1 MLNEEVVTLTDA
13 AKDYLQTICEKED
26 QTYVHLS
33 VKGGGCAG
41 FSYQWKFTEG
51 PEQLDEVININDKNK
66 LVLDS
71 MSLMYLMNMNIDY
84 KRDIAGSILQLENP
98 NVESS
103 CGCGES
109 FNIL

>member
-1 MLNEEVVTLTDA
+1 MDNTEVVTLTDA
-13 AKDYLQTICEKED
+13 AKNYLQTICEKED

-41 FSYQWKFTEG
+41 FSYQWKFTEH
-51 PEQLDEVININDKNK
+51 PEQLDEVIDITDKKK
-66 LVLDS
+66 LVLDG
-71 MSLMYLMNMNIDY
+71 MSLLYLMNMNIDY
-84 KRDIAGSILQLENP
+84 KRDIAGAILQLENP
-98 NVESS
+98 NVASS

>member
-1 MLNEEVVTLTDA
+1 MISNEVVTLTSE
-13 AKDYLQTICEKED
+13 AKNYLQNVCEKED

-41 FSYQWKFTEG
+41 FSYHWKFTEG
-51 PEQLDEVININDKNK
+51 PEQFDEVIDITDKNK

-71 MSLMYLMNMNIDY
+71 TSLLYLMNMNIDY
-84 KRDIAGSILQLENP
+84 KRDIAGAILQLENP
-98 NVESS
+98 NVVSS

-109 FNIL
+109 FNVL